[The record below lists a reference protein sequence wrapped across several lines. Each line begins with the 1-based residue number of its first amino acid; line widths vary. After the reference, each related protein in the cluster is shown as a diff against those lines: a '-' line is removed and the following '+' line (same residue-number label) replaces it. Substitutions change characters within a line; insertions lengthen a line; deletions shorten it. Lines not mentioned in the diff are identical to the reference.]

1 MTTFHARA
9 DYRQR
14 NADLIATYQRCRSIA
29 NRNAVIHANLPLVW
43 RVARQEAKRSGHNFD
58 DLTQEGCFGLVQ
70 AVERFDPSRG
80 HTLSTA
86 ATPWIRGAIRHYLRD
101 RSHAVSGSH
110 HLLELHRRGQALQE
124 LRQQQGLQAL
134 SSEQL
139 AEALG
144 CSPERWQLAVA
155 RRRSLQLAS
164 LEQPQVNADG
174 QSASLAEQ
182 LQAPEPQERY
192 ASAIRWE
199 QRRQIWR
206 VLQRLER
213 QQRRLLLARILQNRT
228 WRDLTRISGLSPKV
242 TQRQNERLL
251 LELRHQLMPL
261 LGS

>member
-110 HLLELHRRGQALQE
+110 HLQENRPLDRVIPGVLSLKGLAL
-124 LRQQQGLQAL
+124 
-134 SSEQL
+134 
-139 AEALG
+139 
-144 CSPERWQLAVA
+144 
-155 RRRSLQLAS
+155 
-164 LEQPQVNADG
+164 
-174 QSASLAEQ
+174 
-182 LQAPEPQERY
+182 
-192 ASAIRWE
+192 
-199 QRRQIWR
+199 
-206 VLQRLER
+206 
-213 QQRRLLLARILQNRT
+213 
-228 WRDLTRISGLSPKV
+228 
-242 TQRQNERLL
+242 
-251 LELRHQLMPL
+251 
-261 LGS
+261 

>member
-70 AVERFDPSRG
+70 AVERFDPRRG

-124 LRQQQGLQAL
+124 LRQRQGLRAL

-144 CSPERWQLAVA
+144 AALSAGSWLSRAGAACSWPAWNNRSSMLMA
-155 RRRSLQLAS
+155 RALPSPSSCRHPSPRSATRVRFAGNS
-164 LEQPQVNADG
+164 GDRSGGCCNGWSGSNDACCWRG
-174 QSASLAEQ
+174 SCRT
-182 LQAPEPQERY
+182 APGAIWP
-192 ASAIRWE
+192 ASAASAPR
-199 QRRQIWR
+199 
-206 VLQRLER
+206 
-213 QQRRLLLARILQNRT
+213 
-228 WRDLTRISGLSPKV
+228 
-242 TQRQNERLL
+242 
-251 LELRHQLMPL
+251 
-261 LGS
+261 

>member
-70 AVERFDPSRG
+70 AVERFDPRRG

-110 HLLELHRRGQALQE
+110 HLQENRPSDRVIPSVLSHKGLAL
-124 LRQQQGLQAL
+124 
-134 SSEQL
+134 
-139 AEALG
+139 
-144 CSPERWQLAVA
+144 
-155 RRRSLQLAS
+155 
-164 LEQPQVNADG
+164 
-174 QSASLAEQ
+174 
-182 LQAPEPQERY
+182 
-192 ASAIRWE
+192 
-199 QRRQIWR
+199 
-206 VLQRLER
+206 
-213 QQRRLLLARILQNRT
+213 
-228 WRDLTRISGLSPKV
+228 
-242 TQRQNERLL
+242 
-251 LELRHQLMPL
+251 
-261 LGS
+261 